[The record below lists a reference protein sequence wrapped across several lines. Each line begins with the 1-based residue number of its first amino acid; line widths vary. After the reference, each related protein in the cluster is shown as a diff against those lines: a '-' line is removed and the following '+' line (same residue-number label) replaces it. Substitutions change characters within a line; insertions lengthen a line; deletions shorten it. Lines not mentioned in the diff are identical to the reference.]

1 MRVEAVEL
9 VRFQLPF
16 VSPFRTSFGVQ
27 HGRDVVLVHVIGDD
41 TEGWGENVAGEE
53 PLYSAEFV
61 DASVLALRHHLVPRL
76 FTGGDITPFDVG
88 RLLAPVRGWE
98 MAKAALEQA
107 VLDGELR
114 RQGVSMAAWL
124 GGSRQRIAVGV
135 SVGLHDHIDQTVAAV
150 VRYLDQ
156 GYVRIKLKIEPGRD
170 VDLVRAVR
178 DAVGPDVLLQVDANA
193 AYTLADARHL
203 ARLDQFD
210 LLLIE
215 QPLAEHDLRQHAQLA
230 RQLATPLCLD
240 ESITSAQVAADAV
253 ALGACSIIN
262 IKPGRVGGLLEAR
275 RIHDLCQA
283 NGVPV
288 WCGGML
294 ETGVGRAANL
304 ALASLPGF
312 TLPPD
317 LSASSRYF
325 TGDVTTPFELVDGFL
340 EVPTGLGLGVAPRAE
355 VLTELGASF
364 EMLGTNVPGQTPWH
378 TP

>member
-1 MRVEAVEL
+1 
-9 VRFQLPF
+9 
-16 VSPFRTSFGVQ
+16 
-27 HGRDVVLVHVIGDD
+27 
-41 TEGWGENVAGEE
+41 
-53 PLYSAEFV
+53 
-61 DASVLALRHHLVPRL
+61 VLALRHHLVPRL
-76 FTGGDITPFDVG
+76 LAAGDITPFDVA
-88 RLLAPVRGWE
+88 RVLAPVRGWE
-98 MAKAALEQA
+98 MAKAAVEAA
-107 VLDGELR
+107 VLDAELQ
-114 RQGVSMAAWL
+114 RQQVSLAQWL
-124 GGSRQRIAVGV
+124 GGTQRRIPVGV
-135 SVGLHDHIDQTVAAV
+135 SVGLHDHIDQTVTAV
-150 VRYLDQ
+150 NRYLEQ
-156 GYVRIKLKIEPGRD
+156 GYVRIKLKIEPGCD

-178 DAVGPDVLLQVDANA
+178 RAIGPDVMLQVDANA

-203 ARLDQFD
+203 ARLDEFD

-230 RQLATPLCLD
+230 RMLRTPVCLD
-240 ESITSAQVAADAV
+240 ESITSVQVAADAL
-253 ALGACSIIN
+253 ALGACSVIN

-325 TGDVTTPFELVDGFL
+325 AHDITRPFELVDGCL
-340 EVPTGLGLGVAPRAE
+340 EVPTGHGV
-355 VLTELGASF
+355 GA
-364 EMLGTNVPGQTPWH
+364 VPDPQTLRDLDA
-378 TP
+378 TVERLRI

>member
-1 MRVEAVEL
+1 MRLHAVEL
-9 VRFQLPF
+9 VRCEVPF

-27 HGRDVVLVHVIGDD
+27 HGRDVVLVRVIGDD
-41 TEGWGENVAGEE
+41 VEGWGENVAGEE
-53 PLYSAEFV
+53 PLYSSEFV
-61 DASVLALRHHLVPRL
+61 EASVLALRHHLVPRL
-76 FTGGDITPFDVG
+76 LAAGEVGPYDVA
-88 RLLAPVRGWE
+88 RILAPVRGWE
-98 MAKAALEQA
+98 MAKAALEAA
-107 VLDGELR
+107 VLDAELR
-114 RQGVSMAAWL
+114 LHGLSMAQWL
-124 GGSRQRIAVGV
+124 GSERSRVAVGV

-150 VRYLDQ
+150 VRYLEQ
-156 GYVRIKLKIEPGRD
+156 GYVRIKLKIEPGCD

-178 DAVGPDVLLQVDANA
+178 EAVGPDVMLQVDANA

-203 ARLDQFD
+203 ARLDEFD

-215 QPLAEHDLRQHAQLA
+215 QPLAEHDLRQHARLA
-230 RQLATPLCLD
+230 QQLATPICLD
-240 ESITSAQVAADAV
+240 ESITSAQVAADAI

-294 ETGVGRAANL
+294 ETGIGRAANL

-325 TGDVTTPFELVDGFL
+325 ARDLTEPFELVDGHL
-340 EVPTGLGLGVAPRAE
+340 EVPTGPGLGVTPLPEALSAA
-355 VLTELGASF
+355 GARV
-364 EMLGTNVPGQTPWH
+364 EHLGT
-378 TP
+378 

>member
-1 MRVEAVEL
+1 MRIDAVEL
-9 VRFQLPF
+9 VRCQLPF

-27 HGRDVVLVHVIGDD
+27 HGRDVVLVRVIGAD

-76 FTGGDITPFDVG
+76 LAAHDVTPFDVA

-98 MAKAALEQA
+98 MAKAALEAA
-107 VLDGELR
+107 VLDAELR
-114 RQGVSMAAWL
+114 RQNVSLVDWL
-124 GGSRQRIAVGV
+124 GGSRRHVPVGV
-135 SVGLHDHIDQTVAAV
+135 SVGLHDRVDDTVAAV
-150 VRYLDQ
+150 VGYLDQ

-178 DAVGPDVLLQVDANA
+178 EAIGPDVMLQVDANA

-203 ARLDQFD
+203 ARLDSFD

-230 RQLATPLCLD
+230 RMLHTPLCLD

-253 ALGACSIIN
+253 ALGSCSIVN

-275 RIHDLCQA
+275 RIHDLCVA

-304 ALASLPGF
+304 ALAALPGF

-325 TGDVTTPFELVDGFL
+325 RQDLTQPFELVDGGL
-340 EVPTGLGLGVAPRAE
+340 EVPTGPGIGVVPE
-355 VLTELGASF
+355 SSVLADLGAVT
-364 EMLGTNVPGQTPWH
+364 ERLGT
-378 TP
+378 

>member
-1 MRVEAVEL
+1 MRIDAVEL
-9 VRFQLPF
+9 VRCQLPF

-27 HGRDVVLVHVIGDD
+27 HGRDVVLVRVIGPD

-61 DASVLALRHHLVPRL
+61 EASVLALRHHLVPRL
-76 FTGGDITPFDVG
+76 LAAGEVTPFDVA

-98 MAKAALEQA
+98 MAKAALEAA
-107 VLDGELR
+107 VLDAELR
-114 RQGVSMAAWL
+114 RQDVSLAAWL
-124 GGSRQRIAVGV
+124 GGSRRHLPVGV
-135 SVGLHDHIDQTVAAV
+135 SVGLHDRIDQTVTAV
-150 VRYLDQ
+150 LGYLSQ
-156 GYVRIKLKIEPGRD
+156 GYVRVKLKIEPGRD
-170 VDLVRAVR
+170 LDLVREVR
-178 DAVGPDVLLQVDANA
+178 DAIGPEVMLQVDANA

-230 RQLATPLCLD
+230 RMVQTPICLD
-240 ESITSAQVAADAV
+240 ESITSAQVTADAL
-253 ALGACSIIN
+253 ALGACSIVN

-325 TGDVTTPFELVDGFL
+325 SRDLTAPFELVDGVL
-340 EVPTGLGLGVAPRAE
+340 EVPDGPGIGVAPE
-355 VLTELGASF
+355 PWVLAELGAIT
-364 EMLGTNVPGQTPWH
+364 ERVGT
-378 TP
+378 

>member
-1 MRVEAVEL
+1 MRIDAVEL
-9 VRFQLPF
+9 VRCQVPF

-27 HGRDVVLVHVIGDD
+27 HGRDVVLVRILGSD

-61 DASVLALRHHLVPRL
+61 DASVLALRHHLIPRL
-76 FTGGDITPFDVG
+76 LAAPDVSPFDVG

-98 MAKAALEQA
+98 MAKAALEAA

-114 RQGVSMAAWL
+114 RQQVSLATWL
-124 GGSRQRIAVGV
+124 GGVQERIAVGV
-135 SVGLHDHIDQTVAAV
+135 SVGLHDHIDHTVQAV
-150 VRYLDQ
+150 MRYLEQ
-156 GYVRIKLKIEPGRD
+156 GYVRIKLKIEPGCD

-178 DAVGPDVLLQVDANA
+178 EAVGPQVMLQVDANA
-193 AYTLADARHL
+193 AYTLADTRHL
-203 ARLDQFD
+203 ARLDDFD

-230 RQLATPLCLD
+230 RSLRTPICLD
-240 ESITSAQVAADAV
+240 ESITSAQVAADAI

-283 NGVPV
+283 NGIPV

-294 ETGVGRAANL
+294 ETGIGRAANL

-325 TGDVTTPFELVDGFL
+325 TRDITEPFELVHGHL
-340 EVPTGLGLGVAPRAE
+340 EVPTGPGIGVVPQAAM
-355 VLTELGASF
+355 LHELGATV
-364 EMLGTNVPGQTPWH
+364 ERVGT
-378 TP
+378 